1 MGVAVSVLTE
11 LGVARP
17 VPLVFDR
24 PALTHKPQQ
33 RFRAGAQGGD
43 EQVHVVKRLA
53 VTPACA
59 HQLDDPAGSSPALSD
74 GACGIAGTE
83 SPAHLAAMTG
93 LEIADHHREV
103 PVATELGDDLLI
115 QPALVVFDRQEQVG
129 ALLGGELKNAGE
141 VCSAS
146 AWISTPWS
154 SSVLSKT
161 FSASRSWDSPVS
173 NEVCAIA
180 TPSSRA

>member
-1 MGVAVSVLTE
+1 MGVAVSILTK

-24 PALTHKPQQ
+24 PALPHQTEQC
-33 RFRAGAQGGD
+33 FWAGAQGGD

-53 VTPACA
+53 VTPASA
-59 HQLDDPAGSSPALSD
+59 HQLDNPAGSSPALTNGVS
-74 GACGIAGTE
+74 GIAGTQR
-83 SPAHLAAMTG
+83 PADLAAMAVVD
-93 LEIADHHREV
+93 IADHHREV
-103 PVATELGDDLLI
+103 PVTAELGEDLLI

-146 AWISTPWS
+146 AWISTPSS
-154 SSVLSKT
+154 SSVLSKA
-161 FSASRSWDSPVS
+161 FRAARSWDSPVS
-173 NEVCAIA
+173 KEVCAIA
-180 TPSSRA
+180 TPSSLA